1 MIVCWHTVRVTILS
15 NFSVMISSSS
25 ISSVAV
31 AVAGAKPRAK
41 RVAKPKVERGKLVRG
56 TSIGTF
62 TFSEC
67 VENHAGMQQVG
78 TCGEAGSGFTVAELT
93 AIRDRCV
100 ASGVTVE
107 LVSLGGEGRPEAAVL
122 VIRGGVNALLGQA
135 DGAELLFAEHGAL
148 EHDTKALM
156 RGRVVEKWARG
167 NLCYADTAQEP
178 DYAAGKGR
186 IVAYESIPWTQRLRN
201 AMPDWFGEKARD
213 LKAEGNYYYDL
224 EKCGIGFHGDGERR
238 KVVAARVG
246 ASMPIHYQW
255 FHRFKPVGE
264 RFVIPLHDGDM
275 YIMSE
280 KAAGTDWKSSSILT
294 LRHATGGPEY
304 TTIKEKKPKAPKATV
319 VTVPMGG
326 GGAL

>member
-1 MIVCWHTVRVTILS
+1 
-15 NFSVMISSSS
+15 MISSSS
-25 ISSVAV
+25 ISGVA
-31 AVAGAKPRAK
+31 KAK

-56 TSIGTF
+56 ASIGTF

-78 TCGEAGSGFTVAELT
+78 TCGEAGTGFTVAELT

-107 LVSLGGEGRPEAAVL
+107 LVSLGGAGAPEAAVL

-264 RFVIPLHDGDM
+264 RFIIPLHDGDM

-294 LRHATGGPEY
+294 LRHATGGSEY

-326 GGAL
+326 GGAM

>member
-1 MIVCWHTVRVTILS
+1 M
-15 NFSVMISSSS
+15 NSSSS
-25 ISSVAV
+25 ISVV
-31 AVAGAKPRAK
+31 VPKAKAK
-41 RVAKPKVERGKLVRG
+41 AKPKVERGKLVRG

-78 TCGEAGSGFTVAELT
+78 TCGEAGTGFTVAELT

-100 ASGVTVE
+100 ASGVVVE

-135 DGAELLFAEHGAL
+135 DGAELLFTEHAAL

-167 NLCYADTAQEP
+167 NLCYADEAQEP
-178 DYAAGKGR
+178 DYPAGKGR

-201 AMPDWFGEKARD
+201 VMPDWFGEKTRD
-213 LKAEGNYYYDL
+213 LKAEGNYYYNL

-238 KVVAARVG
+238 KVIAARVG

-304 TTIKEKKPKAPKATV
+304 TTIKEKKPKVAPKKESLVA
-319 VTVPMGG
+319 MGG